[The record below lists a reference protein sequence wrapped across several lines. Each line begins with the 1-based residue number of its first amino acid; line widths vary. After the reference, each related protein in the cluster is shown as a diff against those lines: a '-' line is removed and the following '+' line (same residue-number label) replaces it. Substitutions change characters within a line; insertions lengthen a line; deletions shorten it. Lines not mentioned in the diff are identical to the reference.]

1 MADPRD
7 AAEDRDDDEAP
18 KGAAKTKKAIESK
31 LKELDRAD
39 ELSTR
44 AGVRKALLDQ
54 MKDVEKGFEDQI
66 GRSNSQ
72 MDYWD
77 LYNCKLSEKQFYN
90 GNSQIFVPIIANA
103 IEARRT
109 RFVNQMFPQNKRH
122 VEVISGDESP
132 NAIVALVE
140 KYIRG
145 AKLRSQVIPAM
156 IVNGD
161 VEGQYNLY
169 VSWKETQR
177 HVVFKT
183 RKKAEV
189 DGMLPDDA
197 EEIEDIEEQ
206 TIKRGQPHVEVL
218 SDADVL
224 ILPTTADGV
233 NDALDVGGTV
243 TVLRRWSKAKIK
255 KLIKDEEI
263 DKKEG
268 QTLLSAM
275 SSGKDVDKYPDKEK
289 AMVDAAGIRG
299 GKGQKTVTVYETWSM
314 LTIEGER
321 RLCRTFYAGDKNILS
336 CKRNPNWNDKCPVIS
351 ARVSPVAGSVKGK
364 SLLEKCESMQLQ
376 ANDAVNEGM
385 DSAAYA
391 LMPIIMTNPEKNP
404 RVGSMILNLAAIW
417 ETSPQDTQFA
427 QFPQLW
433 TEAFNIVAACKN
445 EIFQTLSVTPAM
457 MPGSTGGK
465 SKRNQA
471 EMATEQQI
479 DILNTADVVTNIEEQ
494 ILSPLVNWFI
504 ELDHQHR
511 DEETTARA
519 YGEMGL
525 EAKMERVPPIQMDAR
540 FEFIW
545 SGVEAAKN
553 AQQIQQQI
561 AGMNVLRGIPPQQY
575 PDYTLDVTPAIRNMV
590 ESLFG
595 PRIGPKIFKSKLKQF
610 TMQAEKEN
618 DLLADG
624 IDLPVHPMDED
635 PAHMEAHQKAMK
647 ETGDP
652 YGTIRAHIQK
662 HVTQQNMKIGAQIEA
677 QSKQQG
683 GQGMPGMPGGAG
695 PGVAGTPRPGAQ
707 PMPPRGGQNP
717 PGAIHQDQM
726 QDPTMMPRKV
736 G

>member
-1 MADPRD
+1 MADAR
-7 AAEDRDDDEAP
+7 DEAEKP
-18 KGAAKTKKAIESK
+18 DAVSGDKASKKAEAKTEK
-31 LKELDRAD
+31 LDRAD
-39 ELSTR
+39 ELSKKPN
-44 AGVRKALLDQ
+44 VRKALLEQ

-103 IEARRT
+103 VDARKT

-145 AKLRSQVIPAM
+145 TRLRSQVMPAM
-156 IVNGD
+156 LVNGD
-161 VEGQYNLY
+161 IEGQYNLY
-169 VSWKETQR
+169 VGWKETKR
-177 HVVFKT
+177 HVVYKV

-189 DGMLPDDA
+189 EGMLPDDN
-197 EEIEDIEEQ
+197 EEIEDIEEE
-206 TIKRGQPHVEVL
+206 IISRGMPHVEVL

-224 ILPTTADGV
+224 ILPTTADSV
-233 NDALDVGGTV
+233 ADALDSGGTV

-255 KLIKDEEI
+255 KLIKDKEI
-263 DKKEG
+263 DKGEG
-268 QTLLSAM
+268 QTLLKAM
-275 SSGKDVDKYPDKEK
+275 SGDKNVDSYPNKEK

-299 GKGQKTVTVYETWSM
+299 GEGQKTVTVYETWSM
-314 LTIEGER
+314 LTIDSER
-321 RLCRTFYAGDKNILS
+321 RLCRSYYAGDKNILS
-336 CKRNPNWNDKCPVIS
+336 CKRNPYWNDKCPVIS
-351 ARVSPVAGSVKGK
+351 SRVSSVSGSVKGK

-427 QFPQLW
+427 NFPQLW
-433 TEAFNIVAACKN
+433 TQAFEIVAACKN

-465 SKRNQA
+465 AKRNQA

-494 ILSPLVNWFI
+494 ILTPLVNWFI
-504 ELDHQHR
+504 ELDHQYR

-525 EAKMERVPPIQMDAR
+525 EAAMERIPPIQMNAR
-540 FEFIW
+540 FEFLW

-561 AGMNVLRGIPPQQY
+561 AGLNVLRGIPPQQY
-575 PDYTLDVTPAIRNMV
+575 PDYTLDITPAIRNMV

-595 PRIGPKIFKSKLKQF
+595 PRIGPKIFKSKLKAM
-610 TMQAEKEN
+610 TMAADKEN
-618 DLLADG
+618 LLLVEG

-635 PAHMEAHQKAMK
+635 PTHLQEHQKALK
-647 ETGDP
+647 EDGDP
-652 YGTIRAHIQK
+652 SGTLRAHIQK
-662 HVTQQNMKIGAQIEA
+662 HVTQMNMKIGAQIEEQA
-677 QSKQQG
+677 KKQG
-683 GQGMPGMPGGAG
+683 GGMPGMPGGAG

-717 PGAIHQDQM
+717 PGAIHADRM